1 MPAKLGVQRDEFL
14 PKEPQPESCLCE
26 GRTFSPGF
34 GHERCMGTRLAVAVR
49 MCLLL
54 ADDVKI
60 EPLNYRQLS
69 RASGVPLHMVPRC
82 VRESVLLYC
91 HLLRNKEPVSFVFK
105 NIGVMTCQD
114 DFLLMRF
121 FCSCIAEL
129 ESNATV
135 LTLFHTVSGGGLE
148 AAPSDRRWPAWMWQ
162 AGPVPFPVLAP
173 RLSPLAKRF
182 PGSLPLQKAWQCS
195 CTASLVCHPAPS
207 EQNKALVFTEEALV
221 ESSFLLAREP
231 GLLPVQK
238 SHEKV
243 ALASLQQLCVPLQ
256 RFWTDDS
263 ADFGPASAARGI
275 RVFPR

>member
-1 MPAKLGVQRDEFL
+1 MEGCWTVGVSLEL
-14 PKEPQPESCLCE
+14 AY
-26 GRTFSPGF
+26 TFPTLLELST
-34 GHERCMGTRLAVAVR
+34 EEIVAVWDAVSDYILEQMKLDKGVLVPGLGIFAGVR
-49 MCLLL
+49 EEVHSKDEGIPVRRPVFQLDIGVLWL
-54 ADDVKI
+54 QDLQSPNDIIPDDVKI

-135 LTLFHTVSGGGLE
+135 LTLFHT
-148 AAPSDRRWPAWMWQ
+148 
-162 AGPVPFPVLAP
+162 
-173 RLSPLAKRF
+173 
-182 PGSLPLQKAWQCS
+182 
-195 CTASLVCHPAPS
+195 
-207 EQNKALVFTEEALV
+207 
-221 ESSFLLAREP
+221 
-231 GLLPVQK
+231 
-238 SHEKV
+238 
-243 ALASLQQLCVPLQ
+243 

-275 RVFPR
+275 RVFPRFQLTVEESRAEAATEKEAAVEQKLSREGSVGRLLQRRKTLPPSMLLQRKPSSRQQDVAKEPSAR